1 MCFFLITKAIS
12 RSGHT
17 GQIQCAL
24 LILLLSESSRL
35 TGELLFS
42 FSFAFASLSSPARCG
57 GRGPAT
63 LSSSCRRLV
72 TPRRPSRARPRSC
85 PCTRTCAALRSH
97 PTENSGRLGTA
108 PRAFSISFFSA
119 PPTDASAAPPSV
131 GRFPPAPR
139 SPTGPARRVF
149 FSNLQ
154 MSCFSFLAPA
164 FLLVLFCSFWFS
176 AETRRSH
183 FRTTPLSRPP
193 APRCVRQTPSFRPR
207 ALAFPHASLGFTPAH
222 CPTTTPFAGRAS
234 IFASSLFEV
243 VRFSRTRRRPCA
255 FWNQLAKLPRK
266 GSGPLPT
273 KRELR

>member
-17 GQIQCAL
+17 GQIKCAL

-42 FSFAFASLSSPARCG
+42 FPFAFASLSSPARCG

-72 TPRRPSRARPRSC
+72 TPRRPSCARPQSR

-97 PTENSGRLGTA
+97 PTESSGRLGTA
-108 PRAFSISFFSA
+108 PRAPGPVRS
-119 PPTDASAAPPSV
+119 PSRFLGATL
-131 GRFPPAPR
+131 GRPLSPAPR